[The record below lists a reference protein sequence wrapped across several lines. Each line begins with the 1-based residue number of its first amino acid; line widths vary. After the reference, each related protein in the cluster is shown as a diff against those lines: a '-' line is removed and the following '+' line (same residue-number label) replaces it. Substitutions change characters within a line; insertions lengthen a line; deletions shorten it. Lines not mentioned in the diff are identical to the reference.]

1 MYLDL
6 ENSLKLWYH
15 HKLVI
20 QSSTGHP
27 SQNGKPYK
35 PYRSVAVFTSLI
47 GLKKKLLTKVH

>member
-47 GLKKKLLTKVH
+47 GFKKKNF